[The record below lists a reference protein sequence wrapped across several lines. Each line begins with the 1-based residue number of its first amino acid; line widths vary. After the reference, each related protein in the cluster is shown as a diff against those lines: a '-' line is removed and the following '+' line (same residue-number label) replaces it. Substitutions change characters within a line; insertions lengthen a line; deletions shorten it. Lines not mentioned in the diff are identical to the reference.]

1 MALQIAAVCIIS
13 LSEIQT
19 VKPEITEEWIKG
31 NKDDFDKLLY
41 GLGMDIRYPY
51 DTQDLQHRNRL
62 GNVISC
68 QRFVGNERHNM
79 EWVNSPYAS
88 CAAIDK
94 SKNNSLLIDCYRL
107 RGEVESV

>member
-1 MALQIAAVCIIS
+1 MIQIAAVCIIS

-19 VKPEITEEWIKG
+19 VKPEINEEYIKN
-31 NKDDFDKLLY
+31 NKDAFDELLY
-41 GLGMDIRYPY
+41 SLGMDIRYPY
-51 DTQDLQHRNRL
+51 ETQDLQHRNRF
-62 GNVISC
+62 GNIISC
-68 QRFVGNERHNM
+68 MRFVGNERFDVS
-79 EWVNSPYAS
+79 WCNSGHAS

>member
-1 MALQIAAVCIIS
+1 MSLQIAAIEYLS

-19 VKPEITEEWIKG
+19 VAPHVTKEFIEDNPEK
-31 NKDDFDKLLY
+31 FSKLLY
-41 GLGMDIRYPY
+41 ELGMETNLPVEEQFN
-51 DTQDLQHRNRL
+51 THRNRF
-62 GNVISC
+62 GNVITTY
-68 QRFVGNERHNM
+68 RWVGNSRIDK
-79 EWVNSPYAS
+79 EWCNSGYAS

>member
-51 DTQDLQHRNRL
+51 DTQDLQHRNRF
-62 GNVISC
+62 GNISSC
-68 QRFVGNERHNM
+68 LRFVGNERYDM
-79 EWVNSPYAS
+79 EWVNSSHAS

-94 SKNNSLLIDCYRL
+94 SKNNSLLTDIYAS
-107 RGEVESV
+107 RGEVEVI

>member
-1 MALQIAAVCIIS
+1 MALYIAAVCIIS

-19 VKPEITEEWIKG
+19 VKPEITEEWIKN

-51 DTQDLQHRNRL
+51 DTQDVQHRNRF
-62 GNVISC
+62 GNVITC
-68 QRFVGNERHNM
+68 LRFVGNERYDM
-79 EWVNSPYAS
+79 EWVNSSYAS

-94 SKNNSLLIDCYRL
+94 SKNNSLLTDIYAS
-107 RGEVESV
+107 RGEVEVI

>member
-1 MALQIAAVCIIS
+1 M
-13 LSEIQT
+13 
-19 VKPEITEEWIKG
+19 KPEITEEWIKN

-51 DTQDLQHRNRL
+51 DTQDLQHRNRF
-62 GNVISC
+62 GNIISC
-68 QRFVGNERHNM
+68 QRFVGNERYDM

-94 SKNNSLLIDCYRL
+94 SKNNSLLTDIYAS
-107 RGEVESV
+107 RGEVEVI

>member
-19 VKPEITEEWIKG
+19 VKPEITEEWIKT

-51 DTQDLQHRNRL
+51 ETQDVQHRNRF

-68 QRFVGNERHNM
+68 PRFVGNERFDTI
-79 EWVNSPYAS
+79 WCNSSYAS

-94 SKNNSLLIDCYRL
+94 SKNNSLLTDIYAS
-107 RGEVESV
+107 RGEVEVI

>member
-19 VKPEITEEWIKG
+19 VKPEITEEWIKD
-31 NKDDFDKLLY
+31 NEDEFDKLLY

-51 DTQDLQHRNRL
+51 ETQDVQHRNRF

-68 QRFVGNERHNM
+68 PRYVGNERYDM
-79 EWVNSPYAS
+79 EWVNSSYAS

-94 SKNNSLLIDCYRL
+94 SKNNYLLTDIYAS
-107 RGEVESV
+107 RGEVEVV